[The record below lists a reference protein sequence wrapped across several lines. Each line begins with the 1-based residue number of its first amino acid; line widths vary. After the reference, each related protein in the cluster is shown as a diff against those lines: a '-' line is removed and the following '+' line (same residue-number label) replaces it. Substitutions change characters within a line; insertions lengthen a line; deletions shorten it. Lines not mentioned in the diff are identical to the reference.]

1 MKQSRTN
8 IRLSFTP
15 QEMEI
20 LSKRAARVGMTIPPF
35 IKREALYGIV
45 RGFQLRPLTDH
56 AIAIGEI
63 VQDIRTMITS
73 PHPDRW
79 LYEYDLECIEDKL
92 NTLLEIETDIQKRV
106 RRRPG

>member
-1 MKQSRTN
+1 MTQPRT
-8 IRLSFTP
+8 IIHLSFTP
-15 QEMEI
+15 QEMEL
-20 LSKRAARVGMTIPPF
+20 LSNRSARAGMAVTPF

-45 RGFQLRPLTDH
+45 RGFQLRPLTEH

-63 VQDIRTMITS
+63 VQDVRTMITS

-92 NTLLEIETDIQKRV
+92 NTLLEIEIDIQKRV
-106 RRRPG
+106 RRRLG